1 MKAEHNDWQQE
12 TRHGKVKIIRARRD
26 QGAESNHTKKH
37 GESTREQSQTTQ
49 KSMENHSPNSSSIS
63 QKLITSVMLQ
73 EKHAGVLDAANKCI

>member
-37 GESTREQSQTTQ
+37 GESFS
-49 KSMENHSPNSSSIS
+49 KY
-63 QKLITSVMLQ
+63 LLY
-73 EKHAGVLDAANKCI
+73 